1 MVYQKRIQL
10 TKLALALSIALAGA
24 PALAQNTTSAVGGR
38 ISGPDGAPAAGASV
52 QIVHVE
58 SGSMSTVTTDAEGR
72 YVARGLRTGG
82 PYTIIITK
90 NGQTERREGV
100 YLNLAETASVDAT
113 IGASAI
119 QTVNVAG
126 NRARAEI
133 FNRTN
138 MGAGTSINNAQL
150 QTQASINRNLQD
162 YARADPRVS
171 QTDKERGELSVAGQ
185 NSRFNSMTVDGVAIN
200 DTFGLEA
207 SGSPTS
213 RQPISIEAIQSVQV
227 NVANYDVTQKGYTGG
242 NINAVTKSGTN
253 TLRGGVYYVYRD
265 DRMAGK
271 RYNIANDTYND
282 PAPFKETTKG
292 LWASGALIQDKLFL
306 YALSEETKSSRSAPD
321 YGPIGS
327 GTGTTVAI
335 TQDQVKQVQDILKN
349 TYGVNAGNLAT
360 GGGQFVSREQMIKAD
375 WNISDNHRANIRYQR
390 TTQAEPQYS
399 TFSSTGL
406 SLESAY
412 YSQGKQI
419 ETTVAQLF
427 SDWTPSFS
435 TELRASQRDYDSVP
449 TNNSTLPAIGVAF
462 SGLVPAGTPSGVGT
476 GTRTLYSGTDNSRQ
490 KNVLG
495 TRTRDYYA
503 GANWTVG
510 DHEIKFGADYQKNKI
525 YNAFLQN
532 VYGNYTFGCDNN
544 LTYTSIAGGKINCS
558 TAPATDVQA
567 AVLENLR
574 TGRYTS
580 YTWQV
585 AAPGFTLNDAIAQF
599 SMTNTGL
606 FLQDTWRVNKQ
617 LTVTGGFRV
626 DEVGVQGRPV
636 ANARVAQAPVLN
648 PNARQTGGFGY
659 NNQQTIDGT
668 KLFQPRVGF
677 NYNFDTARRMQLR
690 GGAGLFQGA
699 AMSVW
704 LGNPYQNAGVA
715 TQQITCSSTGN
726 TRCPAVVGTVP
737 NSAFSTD
744 INNQPTLGGSTPP
757 QAAVDLLD
765 PNLRQPSVWKTNLA
779 FESELPWFGL
789 VAGAEL
795 LYTKTKDGIYY
806 QNLNLGT
813 PTATGTDG
821 RQLFWNASGL
831 NSNSWNPGLNG
842 TTVKSGFTNTA
853 KALSNSSFGNVL
865 IVKPTDKGES
875 RVSTASL
882 TYPMTKGFG
891 WSVAASHTF
900 ATEVS
905 NLTSS
910 TASSNFSARSI
921 YNPNEDV
928 AANSPY
934 LVKNRINAL
943 LNFEKAFFG
952 TYKTRLGVF
961 YEGRTGKPFSWT
973 FKNDMN
979 GDGVSNNDLMYIPK
993 SFGSGEVLFAGD
1005 TATSHANEQRFWDV
1019 VNANKALKN
1028 SAGGVVNRYNDFSPW
1043 TNSFDLRLSQE
1054 IPGMFARNKAT
1065 FSLDFLN
1072 FGNLLN
1078 KKWGHINEIAFFS
1091 AGGQN
1096 RGFVDYAG
1104 IDQATGKYVY
1114 SVRSNV
1120 DSYTVRQTKGE
1131 SQWAIQATLKYE
1143 F

>member
-1 MVYQKRIQL
+1 MVYQKRFQL
-10 TKLALALSIALAGA
+10 TKLALALSVALAGA

-52 QIVHVE
+52 QIIHTE
-58 SGSMSTVTTDAEGR
+58 SGSVSTVITDAEGR

-100 YLNLAETASVDAT
+100 FLNLAETASVDAT
-113 IGASAI
+113 IGAQV

-138 MGAGTSINNAQL
+138 MGAGTSISNAQL

-253 TLRGGVYYVYRD
+253 TLRGGAYYVYRD
-265 DRMAGK
+265 DRLAGQ
-271 RYNIANDTYND
+271 RYNIANDTYSD
-282 PAPFKETTKG
+282 PAPFKETTRG
-292 LWASGALIQDKLFL
+292 LWASGAAIKDKLFL
-306 YALSEETKSSRSAPD
+306 YALTEETYSTRSAPD
-321 YGPIGS
+321 YGPVGAT
-327 GTGTTVAI
+327 GGTTVAI
-335 TQDQVKQVQDILKN
+335 TQDQIKQVQDILKN
-349 TYGVNAGNLAT
+349 NYGVNAGGLT
-360 GGGQFVSREQMIKAD
+360 TGGQFVSREQMLKAD

-390 TTQAEPQYS
+390 TSQAEPQFS

-406 SLESAY
+406 SLDSAY
-412 YSQGKQI
+412 YTQSKEIQ
-419 ETTVAQLF
+419 TTVAQLF

-435 TELRASQRDYDSVP
+435 TEFRASQRDYDSVP
-449 TNNSTLPAIGVAF
+449 TNNSTLPSIGVAF
-462 SGLVPAGTPSGVGT
+462 TGLVPDGTPAGVGT

-490 KNVLG
+490 QNVLG

-544 LTYTSIAGGKINCS
+544 LTYTAREIPNGKINCS
-558 TAPATDVQA
+558 TAPAAQVQA

-585 AAPGFTLNDAIAQF
+585 AAPGYTLNDAIAQF

-626 DEVGVQGRPV
+626 DEVGVGNSPI
-636 ANARVAQAPVLN
+636 ANTRVAQAVVLN
-648 PNARQTGGFGY
+648 PGARQTGGFGY

-715 TQQITCSSTGN
+715 TQQITCSGTGN
-726 TRCPAVVGTVP
+726 TRCPAVVGSVP

-744 INNQPTLGGSTPP
+744 ITKQPTLSGSTPP
-757 QAAVDLLD
+757 QANVDLLD
-765 PNLRQPSVWKTNLA
+765 PGLRQPSVWKTNLA
-779 FESELPWFGL
+779 FETELPWFGL
-789 VAGAEL
+789 VAGAEY

-806 QNLNLGT
+806 TNLNLGT
-813 PTATGTDG
+813 PTATGSDG

-831 NSNSWNPGLNG
+831 NSNSWAPGTNG
-842 TTVKSGFTNTA
+842 TSVKSGFTNTT

-865 IVKPTDKGES
+865 MVTPTDKGES
-875 RVSTASL
+875 RVSTMSL
-882 TYPMTKGFG
+882 TYPLTKGFG
-891 WSVAASHTF
+891 WSVAASHTT

-910 TASSNFSARSI
+910 TASSNFSARAV
-921 YNPNEDV
+921 YNPNEEV

-952 TYKTRLGVF
+952 AYKTRLGVF
-961 YEGRTGKPFSWT
+961 YEGRSGKPFSWT

-993 SFGSGEVLFAGD
+993 AFGSGEVVFAGD

-1019 VNANKALKN
+1019 VNGNKALKN
-1028 SAGGVVNRYNDFSPW
+1028 SAGSVLNRYSDFSPW

-1054 IPGMFARNKAT
+1054 IPGMFQRNKAT
-1065 FSLDFLN
+1065 VSLDFLN

-1078 KKWGHINEIAFFS
+1078 KKWGHINEIGFFS

-1114 SVRSNV
+1114 AVRSTV
-1120 DSYTVRQTKGE
+1120 DSYQVRQVKGE
-1131 SQWAIQATLKYE
+1131 SQWAIQATVKYE

>member
-1 MVYQKRIQL
+1 MIYQKRIQL

-38 ISGPDGAPAAGASV
+38 ISGPDGRPTAGAAV
-52 QIVHVE
+52 QIIHTE
-58 SGSMSTVTTDAEGR
+58 SGSVSNVTTDAEGR

-90 NGQTERREGV
+90 NGVTETREGI

-113 IGASAI
+113 LGAPM
-119 QTVNVAG
+119 QTVTIAG
-126 NRARAEI
+126 NRARADI

-138 MGAGTSINNAQL
+138 MGAGTSISNAQL

-253 TLRGGVYYVYRD
+253 QWKGGVYYVYRD
-265 DRMAGK
+265 DRLAGQ
-271 RYNIANDTYND
+271 RYNIADGTYSD

-292 LWASGALIQDKLFL
+292 LWTSGALIQDKLFL
-306 YALSEETKSSRSAPD
+306 YALSEETNSSRAAPD
-321 YGPIGS
+321 FGPIGS

-335 TQDQVKQVQDILKN
+335 TQDQIQQVQNILKN
-349 TYGVNAGNLAT
+349 NYGVNAGNLVR

-399 TFSSTGL
+399 TFSATGL
-406 SLESAY
+406 SLDSAY
-412 YSQGKQI
+412 YSQGKRI

-427 SDWTPSFS
+427 SDWTPTFS
-435 TELRASQRDYDSVP
+435 TELKASQRNYDSVP
-449 TNNSTLPAIGVAF
+449 TNNTTLPSMGVAF
-462 SGLVPAGTPSGVGT
+462 SGAVPAGTPAGVGT
-476 GTRTLYSGTDNSRQ
+476 GTRTLFSGTDNSRQ
-490 KNVLG
+490 MNVLR
-495 TRTRDYYA
+495 TRTMDYYA
-503 GANWTVG
+503 GANWTLG
-510 DHEIKFGADYQKNKI
+510 DHEIKFGGDYQKNKI

-532 VYGNYTFGCDNN
+532 VYGNYTFGCDNSLN
-544 LTYTSIAGGKINCS
+544 YASIAGGKIDCTKAS
-558 TAPATDVQA
+558 AADVQA

-580 YTWQV
+580 YTLQV
-585 AAPGFTLNDAIAQF
+585 AAPGFTLNDAVAQF

-626 DEVGVQGRPV
+626 DEVGVGNSPV
-636 ANARVAQAPVLN
+636 ANPRVALAPVLT

-668 KLFQPRVGF
+668 RLFQPRVGF
-677 NYNFDTARRMQLR
+677 NYNFDTPRRMQLR

-715 TQQITCSSTGN
+715 TQQITCSSTAN
-726 TRCPAVVGTVP
+726 TRCPAVVGAP

-744 INNQPTLGGSTPP
+744 INKQPTLGGSTPP
-757 QAAVDLLD
+757 VAAVDLLD
-765 PNLRQPSVWKTNLA
+765 PGLRQPSVWKTNLA

-789 VAGAEL
+789 VAGAEY
-795 LYTKTKDGIYY
+795 LYTKVKDGIYY

-813 PTATGTDG
+813 PTATGPDG

-831 NSNSWNPGLNG
+831 DSTHWSVGNNNV
-842 TTVKSGFTNTA
+842 TTKSGFTNTS

-875 RVSTASL
+875 RVSTLSL
-882 TYPMTKGFG
+882 TAPLTKGFG

-910 TASSNFSARSI
+910 TAGSNFSARSI

-961 YEGRTGKPFSWT
+961 YEGRSGKPFSWT
-973 FKNDMN
+973 FKNDFN

-993 SFGSGEVLFAGD
+993 AFGSGEVEFAGD
-1005 TATSHANEQRFWDV
+1005 SASSHVNEQRFWDV
-1019 VNANKALKN
+1019 VNGNKALRN
-1028 SAGGVVNRYNDFSPW
+1028 SAGGVVTRYNDFSPW

-1054 IPGMFARNKAT
+1054 IPGMFKRNKASI
-1065 FSLDFLN
+1065 SLDFLN

-1104 IDQATGKYVY
+1104 INQATGKYVY
-1114 SVRSNV
+1114 SVRSTV
-1120 DSYTVRQTKGE
+1120 DSYQIRQAKGE
-1131 SQWAIQATLKYE
+1131 SQWAIQATVKYE